1 MSSFLPHLPLLT
13 LLLTL
18 LACSAWV
25 HTQARRSGQSR
36 AMSLVL
42 APLGGLVLTLAVAW
56 LAGTAWSHFRDKT
69 GPLPLELDVAEEVFA
84 TESGGLREGCGVFVH
99 RLTEA
104 SRADL
109 AQRGLA
115 KLQPARTGRD
125 QPTYHRYGA
134 WQRTSSGFHVRGE
147 ACTDLPDD
155 VTAMIAKARETG
167 FGTEGHEFDL
177 LADPVSGLVV
187 FSFNG

>member
-1 MSSFLPHLPLLT
+1 MPWLLA

-25 HTQARRSGQSR
+25 HAQARRSGQSR
-36 AMSLVL
+36 AMALVV
-42 APLGGLVLTLAVAW
+42 APLGGLALTLTLVW
-56 LAGTAWSHFRDKT
+56 LASSVWSHLRDKT
-69 GPLPLELDVAEEVFA
+69 GPLPLALDVAEEVFA
-84 TESGGLREGCGVFVH
+84 AESGGLREGCGVFIH

-104 SRADL
+104 SRLDL

-115 KLQPARTGRD
+115 KLQTARTGRE
-125 QPTYHRYGA
+125 QPTHHRYGA
-134 WQRTSSGFHVRGE
+134 WQRASATFHVRGE
-147 ACTDLPDD
+147 ACIDLPDD
-155 VTAMIAKARETG
+155 VIAMISTARATG

>member
-1 MSSFLPHLPLLT
+1 MLSFLPVLT

-56 LAGTAWSHFRDKT
+56 LAGAAWSHFRDKT
-69 GPLPLELDVAEEVFA
+69 GPLPLELDVSEEVFA

>member
-1 MSSFLPHLPLLT
+1 MLTLLT

-25 HTQARRSGQSR
+25 HVQARRSGQSR
-36 AMSLVL
+36 TMALAL
-42 APLGGLVLTLAVAW
+42 APLGGL
-56 LAGTAWSHFRDKT
+56 
-69 GPLPLELDVAEEVFA
+69 
-84 TESGGLREGCGVFVH
+84 REGYGVFVH

-104 SRADL
+104 SRLDL

-115 KLQPARTGRD
+115 KLQTARTGRD

-134 WQRTSSGFHVRGE
+134 WQHASSGFHVRGQT
-147 ACTDLPDD
+147 CIDLPDD

-167 FGTEGHEFDL
+167 FDTEGREFDL
-177 LADPVSGLVV
+177 LADPVSGFVV

>member
-1 MSSFLPHLPLLT
+1 MLPLIG

-18 LACSAWV
+18 AVCSAWV
-25 HTQARRSGQSR
+25 HAQARRSGQSR
-36 AMSLVL
+36 AMSMVL
-42 APLGGLVLTLAVAW
+42 APLGGLALTLTVVWGASA
-56 LAGTAWSHFRDKT
+56 AWSHWRDKT
-69 GPLPLELDVAEEVFA
+69 GPLPPELDVAEEVFA
-84 TESGGLREGCGVFVH
+84 QESGGLLEGCGVFVH

-104 SRADL
+104 SRLDL

-115 KLQPARTGRD
+115 KLQTARTGRD

-134 WQRTSSGFHVRGE
+134 WQRASSGFHVRGQ
-147 ACTDLPDD
+147 ACIDLPDD

-167 FGTEGHEFDL
+167 FGTEGREFDL
-177 LADPVSGLVV
+177 LADPVSGFVV